1 MRKQNADG
9 FILVAVLWIIAAL
22 ATLATIFSVYVINTA
37 TAFTVHDERL
47 QAEACTRAAIEL
59 AVYQLT
65 ANVPGA
71 QQGVQ
76 QGAQQQQSGQQGA
89 QQAAQPGAPTRGRFV
104 FRIGNAQVT
113 TDFNSET
120 ARIDLNAAPTELLSG
135 LFAALGAAPANA
147 QTYADRIVAWRSPP
161 SPNTADNEAS
171 NYRAA
176 GLVYA
181 PRGSQ
186 FPHASELGLVLGIP
200 DVMVERALPFLTVY
214 SGRPQINIL
223 DAAPQVIAA
232 LPGMAPARLQAVLAA
247 RQAAPQDAQSQDVQ
261 ALLASLGAA
270 QALATTQGSKSVRVT
285 ARIAFDSG
293 QRMTTEA
300 VIFLTDDGTEPYR
313 VLTWRDDVDD
323 TPGGARAMR

>member
-1 MRKQNADG
+1 MRRQNTDG

-47 QAEACTRAAIEL
+47 QAEGCARAAIEL
-59 AVYQLT
+59 AVYQLAT
-65 ANVPGA
+65 SP
-71 QQGVQ
+71 
-76 QGAQQQQSGQQGA
+76 QGAQQDAQRSTQQGTQQSTQQG
-89 QQAAQPGAPTRGRFV
+89 PPTRGRFV
-104 FRIGNAQVT
+104 FRVGNAQVI

-120 ARIDLNAAPTELLSG
+120 ARIDLNAAPKELLAG
-135 LFAALGAAPANA
+135 LFAALGAAPNDA
-147 QTYADRIVAWRSPP
+147 QAYADRIIAWRSPP
-161 SPNTADNEAS
+161 SANIADNEAS

-176 GLVYA
+176 GVIYA

-186 FPHASELGLVLGIP
+186 FPHTGELGLVLGIP
-200 DVMVERALPFLTVY
+200 DLMVERALPFLTVY

-247 RQAAPQDAQSQDVQ
+247 RNAAPQDAQ
-261 ALLASLGAA
+261 AIAESLGAA
-270 QALATTQGSKSVRVT
+270 QALATTQGSKAVRVT

-300 VIFLTDDGTEPYR
+300 VIFLTDNGSEPYR
-313 VLTWRDDVDD
+313 ILTWRDDIDD
-323 TPGGARAMR
+323 AQTDVQATR

>member
-47 QAEACTRAAIEL
+47 QAEGCARAAIEL
-59 AVYQLT
+59 AVYQLI
-65 ANVPGA
+65 ANPPGA
-71 QQGVQ
+71 QQG
-76 QGAQQQQSGQQGA
+76 AQQSM
-89 QQAAQPGAPTRGRFV
+89 PTRGRFV
-104 FRIGNAQVT
+104 FRVGNAQVT

-120 ARIDLNAAPTELLSG
+120 ARIDLNAAPKELLAG
-135 LFAALGAAPANA
+135 LFAALGAAPNDA
-147 QTYADRIVAWRSPP
+147 QAYADRIIAWRSPP
-161 SPNTADNEAS
+161 SANIADNEAS

-176 GLVYA
+176 GVIYA

-186 FPHASELGLVLGIP
+186 FPHTGELGLVLGIP
-200 DVMVERALPFLTVY
+200 DLMVERALPFLTVY

-232 LPGMAPARLQAVLAA
+232 LPGIAPARLQAVLAA
-247 RQAAPQDAQSQDVQ
+247 RNAAPQDAQ
-261 ALLASLGAA
+261 ALVESLGAA
-270 QALATTQGSKSVRVT
+270 QALATTQGGKSVRVT

-293 QRMTTEA
+293 QRMTTEV
-300 VIFLTDDGTEPYR
+300 VIFLTDNGTEPYR
-313 VLTWRDDVDD
+313 ILTWRDDIDD
-323 TPGGARAMR
+323 AQTDARATR